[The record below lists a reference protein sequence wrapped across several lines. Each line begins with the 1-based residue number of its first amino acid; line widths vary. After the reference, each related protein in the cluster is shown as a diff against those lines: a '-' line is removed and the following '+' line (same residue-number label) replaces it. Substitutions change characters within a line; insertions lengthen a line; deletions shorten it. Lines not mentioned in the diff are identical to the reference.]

1 MIIENR
7 LKELNIKLPLLPEP
21 AAIYVPAVMSDEFIF
36 VSGQTPKDGVKL
48 VYKGKLGKDLTT
60 TEGYEAAK
68 LCILRSISAIK
79 DIILDLDRIE
89 KIVKLT
95 GFVNSC
101 DDFTEQSTVI
111 NGASELL
118 EKIFG
123 EIGKHARSS
132 IGVNALPGNAA
143 VEIELIVK
151 IKGTIDN

>member
-7 LKELNIKLPLLPEP
+7 LKELNIELPLLPEP
-21 AAIYVPAVMSDEFIF
+21 AAIYVPAVMSGEFIF

-48 VYKGKLGKDLTT
+48 VYKGKLGRDLTT
-60 TEGYEAAK
+60 AEGYEAAK
-68 LCILRSISAIK
+68 LCVLRSISAIK
-79 DIILDLDRIE
+79 DIVIDLDRIE

-101 DDFTEQSTVI
+101 DEFTEQSTVI

-123 EIGKHARSS
+123 EVGKHARSS
-132 IGVNALPGNAA
+132 IGVNALPGNAS

-151 IKGTIDN
+151 IKE

>member
-1 MIIENR
+1 MTIENR
-7 LKELNIKLPLLPEP
+7 LKELNINLPLSPKP
-21 AAIYVPAVMSDEFIF
+21 AAVYVPAVMSGDLIF
-36 VSGQTPKDGVKL
+36 VSGQTPKEGMNL
-48 VYKGKLGKDLTT
+48 IYKGKLGRDISIA
-60 TEGYEAAK
+60 EGYEASK

-111 NGASELL
+111 NGASQLL
-118 EKIFG
+118 EQIFG
-123 EIGKHARSS
+123 EAGKHARSA
-132 IGVNALPGNAA
+132 IGVNSLPGDAA

-151 IKGTIDN
+151 IKD

>member
-7 LKELNIKLPLLPEP
+7 LKELKISLPMPPEP
-21 AAIYVPAVMSDEFIF
+21 GAIYVPAVMSGEYIY
-36 VSGQTPKDGVKL
+36 VSGQTPKDGVNL
-48 VYKGKLGKDLTT
+48 VYKGKLGRDLSTL
-60 TEGYEAAK
+60 EGYEASK
-68 LCILRSISAIK
+68 ICILRSISAVK

-101 DDFTEQSTVI
+101 EDFTEQSTVI

-123 EIGKHARSS
+123 EIGKHARSA
-132 IGVNALPGNAA
+132 IGVNSLPGNAA

-151 IKGTIDN
+151 IRD